1 MRILWQ
7 SFLDLDIHAAYITRL
22 RALLAEIAGPG
33 VTYEIVGLTPPDA
46 HIHRLTE
53 LRGGITAI
61 RNAIA
66 AERAGYDAFIVGH
79 FQEPGLDD
87 MRSTLDIPVVGL
99 GECSLLYA
107 STIGR
112 KIGLVTIDPKFIPW
126 HEQQVAHLGLQTR
139 VVGVTAMTSDPALFM
154 RAFEDAG
161 ALAEARALFE
171 EQCGP
176 LLAAGAD
183 VLVPAGGLPAMLFG
197 GESNFR
203 VGGAPVVNNLVVA
216 AKHAELAVEL
226 RRLTGIAP
234 SRVLAF
240 VKPSPEALQQF
251 VEQTGGP
258 LQEVPLWQ

>member
-7 SFLDLDIHAAYITRL
+7 SFLDLDLHAAYITRL
-22 RALLAEIAGPG
+22 RGLLAEVAGPG
-33 VTYEIVGLTPPDA
+33 VTYEVVGLTPPDA

-79 FQEPGLDD
+79 FQQPGLDD

-107 STIGR
+107 ATIGR
-112 KIGLVTIDPKFIPW
+112 KIGLVTIDPSFIPW
-126 HEQQVAHLGLQTR
+126 HEQQVAHLGLQGR
-139 VVGVTAMTSDPALFM
+139 VAGITAMTSDPALFM
-154 RAFEDAG
+154 RAFSDPV
-161 ALAEARALFE
+161 ALAEARAMFE
-171 EQCGP
+171 EQCRP

-183 VLVPAGGLPAMLFG
+183 VIVPAGGLPAMLFRD
-197 GESNFR
+197 ESCFR

-216 AKHAELAVEL
+216 AKHAEFAVEL
-226 RRLTGIAP
+226 RRLTGIEA

-240 VKPSPEALQQF
+240 VKPSPEALEEF
-251 VEQTGGP
+251 VEHTGGR
-258 LQEVPLWQ
+258 LQEVP